1 MSKNAKPL
9 PLSDQEVESA
19 LASLPGWARENDAL
33 TRTFTLPSFSDAM
46 RFVNHVADEAERAD
60 HHPDMMISYRRV
72 TFRLSSHDAGGIT
85 QRDIRLAARID
96 ALGEGAGS

>member
-1 MSKNAKPL
+1 MSKNVKPR
-9 PLSDQEVESA
+9 PLADQEVESA
-19 LASLPGWARENDAL
+19 LAGLPGWAREYDAL
-33 TRTFTLPSFSDAM
+33 TRTFTFPSFSDAM
-46 RFVNHVADEAERAD
+46 GFVNRVADEAERAD
-60 HHPDMMISYRRV
+60 HHPDIMISYRRV